1 MKLEETYGSL
11 KGVVEQNLHRSM
23 KYAVAGFVGF
33 LMVEFLTY
41 ILFHLAGFPNLV
53 AVIPAFLVGVAV
65 EFSMD
70 EFWTTRNQG
79 IHTAGASAFMYR
91 MGKFEVLNLAGTIL
105 AIVLQYLLFLMFSL
119 TPLLGN
125 IVGAAFA
132 FPLNYYIQMRST
144 WKIRVL

>member
-1 MKLEETYGSL
+1 MKGSETYGAI

-23 KYAVAGFVGF
+23 KYAVSGFIGF

-41 ILFHLAGFPNLV
+41 VLFHLAEFPNLA
-53 AVIPAFLVGVAV
+53 AVIPAFIVGVAV

-79 IHTAGASAFMYR
+79 VHTAGASAFMYR
-91 MGKFEVLNLAGTIL
+91 MGKFQLLNLAGTSL
-105 AIVLQYLLFLMFSL
+105 AILLQYLLFIMFTL

-125 IVGAAFA
+125 IVGSAFA

-144 WKIRVL
+144 WRIRVL